1 MSHRFQSA
9 LVIVALCLLGI
20 AAAQPRAFAKKS
32 DATHNAEKARKA
44 FLDGAKALDAKDYK
58 TAEADFT
65 KAAQLEPTNQQY
77 QTARDLVVGHH
88 ATELIQAAD
97 KARLL
102 GHADEARA
110 DLLLAYHLDPT
121 NPMIAQHIDEIA
133 GDAEPPSS
141 QLYPQDESKIGPP
154 IQLAPTPTT
163 HSFHLRTS
171 PDDLIKQV
179 LSTYGITPTI
189 DSSVKSG
196 LVRMDVDN
204 VTFEDAARMV
214 RMLTNTFFV
223 PLDPKRV
230 LVAAD
235 TRENRANFQRLA
247 YETVYFPGL
256 SPAEITEM
264 GLVAR
269 NVFQAHQATV
279 SASSSTL
286 SIRAPQPELV
296 ALNGTLSEMLDGHSI
311 IQLEVRLYQIAKTK
325 SRNIGVQLPQQTTV
339 FNIPSELNSVISQN
353 QALVQQIISSGL
365 ARPGD
370 LGAIA
375 LALLASGQ
383 LSGSSIL
390 SQPFAYFG
398 GGLTLTGVTTS
409 GLTGNLA
416 LNSSE
421 THVID
426 HITMRLQDQQESTIK
441 AGERYPIITSSYS
454 NFGGSSLGIPGL
466 STAGLSSQLAAL
478 GINPAALESGLNQ
491 TIPQVQ
497 YQDLGLTLKVTPR
510 VQKDRDVALNLDL
523 KITSLQ
529 GSSLNNIPILNSQ
542 DFNTITTLRQ
552 GASALIVSALS
563 KQQSQAVNG
572 VPGLSEL
579 PGFQSTTN
587 KQTQTDF
594 SDLVI
599 LITPHIIRLAH
610 KQEAGKMF
618 ILPVH

>member
-1 MSHRFQSA
+1 
-9 LVIVALCLLGI
+9 
-20 AAAQPRAFAKKS
+20 
-32 DATHNAEKARKA
+32 
-44 FLDGAKALDAKDYK
+44 
-58 TAEADFT
+58 
-65 KAAQLEPTNQQY
+65 
-77 QTARDLVVGHH
+77 
-88 ATELIQAAD
+88 
-97 KARLL
+97 
-102 GHADEARA
+102 
-110 DLLLAYHLDPT
+110 
-121 NPMIAQHIDEIA
+121 
-133 GDAEPPSS
+133 
-141 QLYPQDESKIGPP
+141 
-154 IQLAPTPTT
+154 
-163 HSFHLRTS
+163 
-171 PDDLIKQV
+171 
-179 LSTYGITPTI
+179 
-189 DSSVKSG
+189 
-196 LVRMDVDN
+196 
-204 VTFEDAARMV
+204 
-214 RMLTNTFFV
+214 
-223 PLDPKRV
+223 
-230 LVAAD
+230 
-235 TRENRANFQRLA
+235 
-247 YETVYFPGL
+247 
-256 SPAEITEM
+256 
-264 GLVAR
+264 
-269 NVFQAHQATV
+269 
-279 SASSSTL
+279 
-286 SIRAPQPELV
+286 
-296 ALNGTLSEMLDGHSI
+296 
-311 IQLEVRLYQIAKTK
+311 
-325 SRNIGVQLPQQTTV
+325 VQLPQQTTV
-339 FNIPSELNSVISQN
+339 FNIPSELNSVLSQN
-353 QALVQQIISSGL
+353 QALVQQINSSGL

-426 HITMRLQDQQESTIK
+426 HVTMRLQDEQESTIK

-478 GINPAALESGLNQ
+478 GINPAALESGLNE

-497 YQDLGLTLKVTPR
+497 YQDLGLTLKVTPH
-510 VQKDRDVALNLDL
+510 VQKDRDVTLNLDL

-529 GSSLNNIPILNSQ
+529 GSSLNDIPILNSQ
-542 DFNTITTLRQ
+542 DFATISTLRQ
-552 GASALIVSALS
+552 GASALIVSDLS

-610 KQEAGKMF
+610 KQQAGKMF